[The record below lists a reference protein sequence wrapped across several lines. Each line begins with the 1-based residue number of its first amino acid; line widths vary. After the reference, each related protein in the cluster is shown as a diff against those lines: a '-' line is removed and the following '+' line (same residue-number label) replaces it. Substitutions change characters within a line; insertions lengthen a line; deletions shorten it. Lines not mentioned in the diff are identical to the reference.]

1 MTSCLSLLKH
11 LQYASLNQNI
21 VDSLSTSHI
30 GRKQIILPQ
39 MNILR
44 NLRNGPRKTSSM
56 LDNLYIQIDIIKT
69 GTNQVEK
76 HKKDKKTKKQK
87 KSNSTLCNYQ
97 KKKRSDVPLKKEKV
111 GKRKRTKMSTTVM
124 IFHFQLTPKL
134 RRIRRNYQNS

>member
-1 MTSCLSLLKH
+1 
-11 LQYASLNQNI
+11 
-21 VDSLSTSHI
+21 
-30 GRKQIILPQ
+30 

-87 KSNSTLCNYQ
+87 KKQFNIVQLPKKEDQMCHL
-97 KKKRSDVPLKKEKV
+97 KKKKWEKE
-111 GKRKRTKMSTTVM
+111 REQR
-124 IFHFQLTPKL
+124 
-134 RRIRRNYQNS
+134 

>member
-1 MTSCLSLLKH
+1 
-11 LQYASLNQNI
+11 
-21 VDSLSTSHI
+21 
-30 GRKQIILPQ
+30 

-76 HKKDKKTKKQK
+76 HKKDKKTKK

-97 KKKRSDVPLKKEKV
+97 KKK
-111 GKRKRTKMSTTVM
+111 
-124 IFHFQLTPKL
+124 
-134 RRIRRNYQNS
+134 IRCAT

>member
-1 MTSCLSLLKH
+1 
-11 LQYASLNQNI
+11 
-21 VDSLSTSHI
+21 
-30 GRKQIILPQ
+30 

-76 HKKDKKTKKQK
+76 HKKDKKTKK

-97 KKKRSDVPLKKEKV
+97 KKKDQMCHLKKKKWEKE
-111 GKRKRTKMSTTVM
+111 REQR
-124 IFHFQLTPKL
+124 
-134 RRIRRNYQNS
+134 

>member
-1 MTSCLSLLKH
+1 
-11 LQYASLNQNI
+11 
-21 VDSLSTSHI
+21 
-30 GRKQIILPQ
+30 

-97 KKKRSDVPLKKEKV
+97 KKK
-111 GKRKRTKMSTTVM
+111 
-124 IFHFQLTPKL
+124 
-134 RRIRRNYQNS
+134 IRCAT

>member
-1 MTSCLSLLKH
+1 
-11 LQYASLNQNI
+11 
-21 VDSLSTSHI
+21 
-30 GRKQIILPQ
+30 

-87 KSNSTLCNYQ
+87 K
-97 KKKRSDVPLKKEKV
+97 KKAIQHCAITKKRRSDVPLKKEKV